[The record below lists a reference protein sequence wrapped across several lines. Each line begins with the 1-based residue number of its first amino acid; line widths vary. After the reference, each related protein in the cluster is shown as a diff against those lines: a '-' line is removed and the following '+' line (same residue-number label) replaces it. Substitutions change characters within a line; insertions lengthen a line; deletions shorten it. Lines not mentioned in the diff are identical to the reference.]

1 VISRLS
7 ETPGQIR
14 HSGGRHGADT
24 AAVFGELGIKA
35 AELAQ
40 LRADR
45 IV

>member
-24 AAVFGELGIKA
+24 AEVFAELGVKA
-35 AELAQ
+35 DELAT

-45 IV
+45 VV